1 VHIIVRRPALFR
13 MRIDMKNSMIDV
25 SPLLARQ
32 RGFSMIELMVSL
44 TLGLLLIGAAS
55 QLLSGGI
62 VSWRLQQ
69 SSADLQDGGVFSF
82 DYMAKDMRLL
92 NYGYVNSL
100 SLNPTTPWAGVVF
113 SADTSATSTNTNLPL
128 VRTSTSQTA
137 YVPAGVL
144 TLGNGDTVSTTA
156 NQWQGLTNVTGT
168 GVTNSDQLTIL
179 YVAPNTMSNCAGAV
193 VNQGDYVV
201 ERYFLRVD
209 TTQPAPDPKIANL
222 SLACDAGVITAASIA
237 ASSATVTGGVTTVV
251 PAVLSGF
258 GGAGQIII
266 PRVDH
271 LHFLLGVYTAPTTA
285 SPSSAFSYYTING
298 DKAAVAA
305 ATAAGQTLPR
315 VVSIQ
320 VAALVRAQVATSGK
334 SGVDPTKSY
343 QMFDQTVTPIV
354 ANTHSN
360 NQFVRN
366 VYTTTIAIRNG
377 LGGGS

>member
-1 VHIIVRRPALFR
+1 
-13 MRIDMKNSMIDV
+13 MTNSMICI
-25 SPLLARQ
+25 SPVLARQ

-69 SSADLQDGGVFSF
+69 NSADIQDGGVFSF
-82 DYMAKDMRLL
+82 DYMAKDLRLL

-100 SLNPTTPWAGVVF
+100 SLTPTTAWSGVVF
-113 SADTSATSTNTNLPL
+113 TADTSATSTNTNLPL
-128 VRTSTSQTA
+128 VRTSTNASS
-137 YVPAGVL
+137 YVSAGTL
-144 TLGNGDTVSTTA
+144 TLGSGDPVSTTT
-156 NQWQGLTNVTGT
+156 NEWQGLMNVTAKDSSGAT
-168 GVTNSDQLTIL
+168 VNNSDQITIL
-179 YVAPNTMSNCAGAV
+179 YVAPNTMSNCSGTV

-209 TTQPAPDPKIANL
+209 TTTPAPDPKIANL
-222 SLACDAGVITAASIA
+222 ALACDAGVITAASIA
-237 ASSATVTGGVTTVV
+237 ASSSTVANGVTTVV

-271 LHFLLGVYTAPTTA
+271 LHFLLGVYTAPTAA
-285 SPSSAFSYYTING
+285 SPASAFSYYTISG
-298 DKAAVAA
+298 YKAAVAA
-305 ATAAGQTLPR
+305 AAAAGKTLPR
-315 VVSIQ
+315 IVSIQ
-320 VAALVRAQVATSGK
+320 ISALVRSQIATAGK
-334 SGVDPTKSY
+334 SGIDPTKSY
-343 QMFDQTVTPIV
+343 QMLDQTVTPIV
-354 ANTHSN
+354 ANNQAN

-366 VYTTTIAIRNG
+366 VYTTTIALRNG